1 MKNKNAISEGKKRQ
15 QRQKSIFG
23 NYKIKAQRQNELL
36 FYRKGDFYELYNE
49 DAITVSSL
57 LGITLTAR
65 GEIPMCCIP
74 YRAIEH
80 DRAELVKLGISSAI
94 CDQETGLYI
103 REKEHI

>member
-49 DAITVSSL
+49 DAKTVSSL

-74 YRAIEH
+74 CHALER
-80 DRAELVKLGISSAI
+80 DRAKLVKLCISSVI
-94 CDQETGLYI
+94 YDQ
-103 REKEHI
+103 KPV

>member
-1 MKNKNAISEGKKRQ
+1 MKNKNAISEGKRRQ

-23 NYKIKAQRQNELL
+23 NYKTKAQRQNELL

-49 DAITVSSL
+49 DAKTVSSL

-74 YRAIEH
+74 GHAIE
-80 DRAELVKLGISSAI
+80 RYRTELVKLGIPSAI
-94 CDQETGLYI
+94 CDQESL
-103 REKEHI
+103 